1 MPDTIDTIAERLG
14 PQLQQALEDDRAVIL
29 QAVTGLPQR
38 LALRAELPTLVS
50 VSPAHLRTALRVVVV
65 AEFGKMDVHDLLDFI
80 AKTPTP

>member
-38 LALRAELPTLVS
+38 LALRAEFPTLVS
-50 VSPAHLRTALRVVVV
+50 VAPALLRTALRVVV